1 MNRVYTHLF
10 TAFVC
15 VAAVLPQICFAQCGC
30 PHQDTLTQVV
40 PIDTSNAPKVLIT
53 FNQYNDPTGHT
64 YLACMTIQDTI
75 SVVSSTLARN
85 KSTGGIT
92 GANFTVQISAK
103 ITGPPSMNSSGSN
116 TIPYG
121 PYDFGPSGTT
131 TVPLDSV
138 VMGPDTILNKKVIK
152 ASPSNPAPYEGTGTV
167 SDSLTFG
174 GGALSDAG
182 TSFDYSIR
190 SKYWGT
196 AVISFYICPSIAL
209 ATSVEDFTASL
220 NNNNAIFLQFITTNQ
235 QPNTQYEIQVSTDS
249 KNFYSVGQAEGNA
262 SATSTST
269 KYQYQYNPDPT
280 NVGKLYFRV
289 KETNPYG
296 KVSYSV
302 VVVVD
307 PKGNGNALTNC
318 WTYPNPATNSIFF
331 QFSSIQTGQF
341 LTELIS
347 TSGQV
352 LQQKAATLAGVSQ
365 IRLDL
370 NPHPAKGLYFL
381 RTTDLS
387 HNRQYTNKVFIE

>member
-1 MNRVYTHLF
+1 MNRVYPHLLV
-10 TAFVC
+10 AFIC
-15 VAAVLPQICFAQCGC
+15 IAATLPQICIAQCGC
-30 PHQDTLTQVV
+30 PHPDTLTQVV

-53 FNQYNDPTGHT
+53 FNQYNDPTGKT
-64 YLACMTIQDTI
+64 FLACMTIQDTI

-85 KSTGGIT
+85 KAVGGIT

-103 ITGPPSMNSSGSN
+103 ITGPPSISSTGSN
-116 TIPYG
+116 ILPYG

-131 TVPLDSV
+131 GIPMDSV
-138 VMGPDTILNKKVIK
+138 VMGPDTILNKKVIT

-167 SDSLTFG
+167 SDTLTFG

-196 AVISFYICPSIAL
+196 AIISFYVCPAVAL
-209 ATSVEDFTASL
+209 ATSIEDFTASL
-220 NNNNAIFLQFITTNQ
+220 NDNSIILQWISTNQ
-235 QPNTQYEIQVSTDS
+235 QPNTQYEIQVSSDS
-249 KNFYSVGQAEGNA
+249 KNFYSIAKQEGNA
-262 SATSTST
+262 SATGTST

-280 NVGKLYFRV
+280 AVGKLYFRI
-289 KETNPYG
+289 KETDANG
-296 KVSYSV
+296 KISYSAILL
-302 VVVVD
+302 VD
-307 PKGNGNALTNC
+307 PTSSSNGLVTYR
-318 WTYPNPATNSIFF
+318 TYPNPATNSIFF
-331 QFSSIQTGQF
+331 QFSSGQTGRF

-352 LQQKAATLAGVSQ
+352 TYKKTVTLTGTNQ

-370 NPHPAKGLYFL
+370 NPQPVKGLYFL

-387 HNRQYTNKVFIE
+387 HNRQFVNKVFIE